1 MKANPSHGSFEDLMG
16 GVTSDLGSVCEALR
30 KLIHEIHTDAVE
42 IVWTRQRIASYGV
55 GPKKMTQ
62 HYAYIAPQTKYV
74 NLGFYHGSGLADPKG
89 LLEGTGQHLRH
100 VKIRSLAAAS
110 GSAVRS
116 LLADSIAERQDVQ
129 D

>member
-16 GVTSDLGSVCEALR
+16 GVTSDLEPICKALK
-30 KLIHEIHTDAVE
+30 KLIHELHTDAVE

-62 HYAYIAPQTKYV
+62 HYAYIAPQTKHV
-74 NLGFYHGSGLADPKG
+74 NLGFYHGSELADPTG
-89 LLEGTGQHLRH
+89 LLEGTGKHLRH

-116 LLADSIAERQDVQ
+116 LLADSIAEQQEAQD
-129 D
+129 